1 MPEDIQ
7 AKALRCVW
15 SPVSA
20 EHRKAEVL
28 QHRLSEA
35 VLAGGAPAREERE
48 GNMKAGNMTE
58 EEVRDFFE
66 KLRSQRQELYDL
78 IQEREHVANDIA
90 AVKAVQYDKPK
101 ITVTVNSDLSQI
113 LERIIERCDK
123 LDKRLLEC
131 MDILT
136 SMRKKAYEL
145 LALCRDTK
153 AKTILYDRYLAGMSW
168 REIEEKRGF
177 TRQWLNRMRDR
188 AIRMISQNTS

>member
-1 MPEDIQ
+1 
-7 AKALRCVW
+7 
-15 SPVSA
+15 
-20 EHRKAEVL
+20 
-28 QHRLSEA
+28 
-35 VLAGGAPAREERE
+35 
-48 GNMKAGNMTE
+48 MTE

-101 ITVTVNSDLSQI
+101 ITVTANSDLSQV
-113 LERIIERCDK
+113 LEQIIERCDK

-145 LALCRDTK
+145 LALCRDAK
-153 AKTILYDRYLAGMSW
+153 EKTILYDRYLAGMSW
-168 REIEEKRGF
+168 REIEKKRGF
-177 TRQWLNRMRDR
+177 TRQWLARMRDR
-188 AIRMISQNTS
+188 AIRVISQNTS

>member
-1 MPEDIQ
+1 
-7 AKALRCVW
+7 
-15 SPVSA
+15 
-20 EHRKAEVL
+20 
-28 QHRLSEA
+28 
-35 VLAGGAPAREERE
+35 
-48 GNMKAGNMTE
+48 MTE

-101 ITVTVNSDLSQI
+101 ITVTVNSDLSQV
-113 LERIIERCDK
+113 LEKIIERCDK

-145 LALCRDTK
+145 LALCRNTK

>member
-1 MPEDIQ
+1 MVSVEEHSLTDRYINDTIF
-7 AKALRCVW
+7 AIFSCLVKRYAHLCNTWEGKHEVW
-15 SPVSA
+15 HYWIADWLVGLA
-20 EHRKAEVL
+20 EK
-28 QHRLSEA
+28 Q
-35 VLAGGAPAREERE
+35 
-48 GNMKAGNMTE
+48 
-58 EEVRDFFE
+58 E

-101 ITVTVNSDLSQI
+101 ITVTVDSDLSQI

>member
-1 MPEDIQ
+1 M
-7 AKALRCVW
+7 
-15 SPVSA
+15 
-20 EHRKAEVL
+20 
-28 QHRLSEA
+28 
-35 VLAGGAPAREERE
+35 
-48 GNMKAGNMTE
+48 
-58 EEVRDFFE
+58 
-66 KLRSQRQELYDL
+66 
-78 IQEREHVANDIA
+78 
-90 AVKAVQYDKPK
+90 
-101 ITVTVNSDLSQI
+101 NSDLSQV
-113 LERIIERCDK
+113 LEQIIERCDK

-145 LALCRDTK
+145 LALCRDAK

>member
-1 MPEDIQ
+1 M
-7 AKALRCVW
+7 W
-15 SPVSA
+15 
-20 EHRKAEVL
+20 H
-28 QHRLSEA
+28 
-35 VLAGGAPAREERE
+35 
-48 GNMKAGNMTE
+48 
-58 EEVRDFFE
+58 
-66 KLRSQRQELYDL
+66 
-78 IQEREHVANDIA
+78 DIA

-101 ITVTVNSDLSQI
+101 ITVTVNSDLSQV

-131 MDILT
+131 IDILT

-177 TRQWLNRMRDR
+177 TRQWLTRMRDR
-188 AIRMISQNTS
+188 AIRMISRNTS